1 MAELVAVGSGYSSGS
16 AALFATVD
24 LAPASGSGST
34 SGSASL
40 IETELTSVSVPELN
54 SSTPTARVDAAAPV
68 ASPGLVAADPMA
80 RLEAAIQLAIAELLL
95 SLPAASATV
104 PPTIRPTR
112 DRWRVPTGG
121 RVWRIRR
128 TGDVT
133 SKEAAERVVKPSGET
148 RLPVFDFRDELASS
162 EVLIAVNS
170 VTVSPSGALVA
181 DQETVLGTEVQ
192 VRLTGGAAP
201 QRFASDGATIL
212 VTGHG
217 LQVGHTIRFAPDEDA
232 AIPTGVQ
239 QEKTYHVVT
248 VVDANTFEVSDKPN
262 GERVTLGTGDGWIFR
277 EYRVSISVD
286 TSSGQILEGDGLVD
300 LR

>member
-1 MAELVAVGSGYSSGS
+1 MAELVAVGSGFSSGS

-40 IETELTSVSVPELN
+40 IETELISVSVPDLKT
-54 SSTPTARVDAAAPV
+54 STPTARVDATAPAP
-68 ASPGLVAADPMA
+68 ASGLVAAALDALPDS
-80 RLEAAIQLAIAELLL
+80 AIAAAVAELVL
-95 SLPAASATV
+95 SLPAVSATV

-121 RVWRIRR
+121 RGWRIRR

-148 RLPVFDFRDELASS
+148 RLPVFDFRDELASG
-162 EVLIAVNS
+162 ETLVAVNS
-170 VTVSPSGALVA
+170 LTVTPSGALVA
-181 DQETVLGTEVQ
+181 DQQTVLGTEVQ
-192 VRLTGGAAP
+192 VRLTGGAQP
-201 QRFASDGATIL
+201 QRFASDGATVL

-217 LQVGHTIRFAPDEDA
+217 LLVGHTIRFAPDEDA
-232 AIPTGVQ
+232 AIPSGVQ
-239 QEKTYHVVT
+239 PEKTYHVVEL
-248 VVDANTFEVSDKPN
+248 VDANTFKVSDKPS
-262 GERVTLGTGDGWIFR
+262 GEVVTLGTGDGWIYR
-277 EYRVSISVD
+277 EYRVSVSVN
-286 TSSGQILEGDGLVD
+286 TTSGQILEGDGLVD